1 MVTFDE
7 KEKYLNKEFH
17 KAAEEL
23 VYCPSVIAAQYY
35 EGNAKF
41 YEKLKMSQ
49 EARKIYISKRV
60 YAGSR
65 MKGYYGIIVDVIPD
79 EDGYDDWFV
88 VQEDNDP
95 RHFETWG
102 KEELQQIIITTALAP
117 LK

>member
-23 VYCPSVIAAQYY
+23 VYYPSVMGTKYY
-35 EGNAKF
+35 EGNTKF
-41 YEKLKMSQ
+41 YEKLKMSS
-49 EARKIYISKRV
+49 EARKRYIGKKV

-88 VQEDNDP
+88 VQEDDNP
-95 RHFETWG
+95 RHFENWG
-102 KEELQQIIITTALAP
+102 KEELQQIIITTTLAP